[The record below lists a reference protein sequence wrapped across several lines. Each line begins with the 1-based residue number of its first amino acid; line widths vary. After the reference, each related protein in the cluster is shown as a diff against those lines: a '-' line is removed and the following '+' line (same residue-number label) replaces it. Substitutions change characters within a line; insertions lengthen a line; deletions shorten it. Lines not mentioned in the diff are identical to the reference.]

1 MANSNQ
7 SFVLSDNN
15 SKAILEVNNS
25 DLPAIEVNQAQG
37 SRFIVNTINERNDIP
52 KAKRARGML
61 CYVVDVDKEYILINN
76 RDSAS
81 TTESDWKLH
90 SGLPKYSIIMWGGPV
105 DQVPDG
111 WHICDGTNGTPNLR
125 DRFIVGAGNKYKL
138 SDVGG
143 EENVT
148 LTKSNL
154 PNYKLPASASGN
166 TSDSASLRGT
176 FICSLRQQNHRSGI
190 VVSGENYHGA
200 DWSSGNAADHTVKY
214 TIDATHSHSI
224 TGINVNVSSDG
235 GGKAHENRPPFYS
248 LYYIMKIE

>member
-1 MANSNQ
+1 M
-7 SFVLSDNN
+7 
-15 SKAILEVNNS
+15 
-25 DLPAIEVNQAQG
+25 
-37 SRFIVNTINERNDIP
+37 
-52 KAKRARGML
+52 
-61 CYVVDVDKEYILINN
+61 
-76 RDSAS
+76 
-81 TTESDWKLH
+81 
-90 SGLPKYSIIMWGGPV
+90 
-105 DQVPDG
+105 
-111 WHICDGTNGTPNLR
+111 
-125 DRFIVGAGNKYKL
+125 
-138 SDVGG
+138 
-143 EENVT
+143 
-148 LTKSNL
+148 